1 MQGCGVVHM
10 YQSIFE
16 VFMDNVK
23 LEECG
28 QMTLH
33 CFNVNK
39 AMHNYVRCPPEFLE
53 AYFDEI
59 P

>member
-1 MQGCGVVHM
+1 M